1 LIESISTTM
10 LAIIV
15 NVSTV
20 RMTKSPWFSI
30 SSGCWL

>member
-20 RMTKSPWFSI
+20 LMTKSPDLAFHHDVD
-30 SSGCWL
+30 